1 MNAAELHH
9 LDTHQLREMVQ
20 SLQAKVQAT
29 ESALTFKQ
37 AVIDKITH
45 EMAVLKRMK
54 FGAKA
59 ERYSPEQISLLEEAV
74 EADLEALA
82 SEMDRLA
89 PGKQAVPDRQTA
101 RRIPLPTHLPRRDVH
116 HEPHSTTCHCGC
128 ALKRIGEDIAEKL
141 DYQPGAFTVER
152 HVRGKWVCARCETL
166 VQAPVPP
173 HVIDKGIPTAGLLAQ
188 VLVAKYADHLPLYRQ
203 ESIFAVAVRRTRLDL
218 EPQGMR
224 SCGHASAAIRATSTI
239 LL

>member
-101 RRIPLPTHLPRRDVH
+101 RRIPLPTHLPRWRQLLLLRA
-116 HEPHSTTCHCGC
+116 T
-128 ALKRIGEDIAEKL
+128 
-141 DYQPGAFTVER
+141 
-152 HVRGKWVCARCETL
+152 
-166 VQAPVPP
+166 PVPRQTL
-173 HVIDKGIPTAGLLAQ
+173 HTCLTLA
-188 VLVAKYADHLPLYRQ
+188 VYISHHFLGA
-203 ESIFAVAVRRTRLDL
+203 
-218 EPQGMR
+218 
-224 SCGHASAAIRATSTI
+224 
-239 LL
+239 